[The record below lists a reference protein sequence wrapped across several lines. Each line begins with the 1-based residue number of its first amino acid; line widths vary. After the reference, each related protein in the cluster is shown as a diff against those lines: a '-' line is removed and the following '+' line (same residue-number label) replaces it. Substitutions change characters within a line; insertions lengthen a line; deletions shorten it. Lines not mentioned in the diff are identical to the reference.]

1 MSTFFAVLLI
11 AHVLFGLVGVM
22 ASFRVTFLLIKS
34 TLPIPALIRASMYAF
49 FSYLISWFSGGW
61 YYWKYY
67 GSIVKP
73 KIVGGEFSWA
83 HLVFMEAKEHV
94 FLFMPFATLCIA
106 LVLWLKADALQQ
118 DPALRK
124 KLMVLSFF
132 VTLLAV
138 IITLSGVLITGGA
151 R

>member
-1 MSTFFAVLLI
+1 MSIFFASLLI
-11 AHVLFGLVGVM
+11 VHVLFGLVGVM
-22 ASFRVTFLLIKS
+22 ASFRVTLLLIKD
-34 TLPIPALIRASMYAF
+34 TLAIPTLARTSFYAF
-49 FSYLISWFSGGW
+49 FSYLISWLSGGW

-67 GSIVKP
+67 GASVKP
-73 KIVGGEFSWA
+73 AIVGGNFPWA

-106 LVLWLKADALQQ
+106 LMLWLKGDALQQ

-138 IITLSGVLITGGA
+138 IITLSGILITGGA

>member
-106 LVLWLKADALQQ
+106 LMLWLKADALQQ
-118 DPALRK
+118 EPSLRR
-124 KLMVLSFF
+124 KLMFFSFF

-138 IITLSGVLITGGA
+138 IITLSGILITGGA

>member
-1 MSTFFAVLLI
+1 MSIFFATLLI

-22 ASFRVTFLLIKS
+22 ASFRVTLLLIKD
-34 TLPIPALIRASMYAF
+34 TLPISALIRSSLYAF
-49 FSYLISWFSGGW
+49 FSYLISWLSGGW
-61 YYWKYY
+61 YYWKHY
-67 GSIVKP
+67 GTSVKP
-73 KIVGGEFSWA
+73 AIVGGEFPWA

-106 LVLWLKADALQQ
+106 LMLWLKADALQQ
-118 DPALRK
+118 EPSLRR
-124 KLMVLSFF
+124 KLMLFSFF

-138 IITLSGVLITGGA
+138 IITLSGILITGGA